1 MFGNMIFVI
10 ILWYGFKDVELD
22 IVNNFI
28 FVGLFYNGGEYIKGF
43 VNILGFNIIVMV
55 VLYEFIFVV
64 FREVILLIYVV
75 NNVGFKSKIVKVIV
89 LMLLLNKFN
98 LKGKFVL

>member
-22 IVNNFI
+22 IVNYFI

-43 VNILGFNIIVMV
+43 VNI
-55 VLYEFIFVV
+55 
-64 FREVILLIYVV
+64 
-75 NNVGFKSKIVKVIV
+75 
-89 LMLLLNKFN
+89 
-98 LKGKFVL
+98 

>member
-1 MFGNMIFVI
+1 
-10 ILWYGFKDVELD
+10 
-22 IVNNFI
+22 
-28 FVGLFYNGGEYIKGF
+28 
-43 VNILGFNIIVMV
+43 MV

-89 LMLLLNKFN
+89 LMLLLSKFN

>member
-1 MFGNMIFVI
+1 
-10 ILWYGFKDVELD
+10 
-22 IVNNFI
+22 
-28 FVGLFYNGGEYIKGF
+28 
-43 VNILGFNIIVMV
+43 MV